1 VVVTLTLNESFVIFN
16 EKTPAIMDLLTL
28 YVMIYYIPHVLIK
41 VIHVRFV
48 SRIKAKHQ

>member
-1 VVVTLTLNESFVIFN
+1 
-16 EKTPAIMDLLTL
+16 MDLLTL
-28 YVMIYYIPHVLIK
+28 YVMIYYIIPHVLIK